1 MRWQLGRWFGV
12 AAWPLPAALLACMT
26 CGGHAPEGGDTMT
39 DDDRAVVVGDADSG
53 KTVELARNQ
62 ELIVRLEV
70 QLGTGFSYQVV
81 KLDQEVLAPMGKPT
95 IEEGEG
101 LPGGREFQVF
111 RFRAVGSGTVNLR
124 LHYRRPF
131 DPPETPPAKVF
142 RLKVVC
148 NK

>member
-1 MRWQLGRWFGV
+1 
-12 AAWPLPAALLACMT
+12 
-26 CGGHAPEGGDTMT
+26 MT
-39 DDDRAVVVGDADSG
+39 DHDRAVVVGDGDSG
-53 KTVELARNQ
+53 KTVALAKDQ

-70 QLGTGFSYQVV
+70 QLGTGYSYQVV
-81 KLDQEVLAPMGKPT
+81 KLAPEVLAPVGEPT
-95 IEEGEG
+95 IEQGEG

-111 RFRAVGSGTVNLR
+111 RFRAVGSGTADLR

-148 NK
+148 DE